1 MPIVSIEH
9 LEVRRGKTRI
19 LQDINWQVR
28 TGENWVILGAN
39 GSGKTT
45 LLSCITGYVTPS
57 AGTIEVLGKKYG
69 KTDWRELRKE
79 VGLVSSSVR
88 QMIEDDQLGIEIVA
102 SGRRAE
108 INSWHR
114 VKGAERT
121 EALQLLAQVECERLV
136 DRPWGYLSQGER
148 QRTLIGRALMA
159 RCKIL
164 ILDEPCAGLD
174 PVARERFLE
183 FLSRLAASEGT
194 PNLVLVT
201 HHIEEILPC
210 FSGALLL
217 REGRVLAQGPVRQ
230 VVITNL
236 MTEAFGAPLTVRRR
250 GGRLAMALADSSAQ
264 NGGE

>member
-9 LEVRRGKTRI
+9 LDVRRGKTRI
-19 LQDINWQVR
+19 LQDINWEVQTR
-28 TGENWVILGAN
+28 ENWVILGAN

-57 AGTIEVLGKKYG
+57 AGMIEVLGKKYG

-108 INSWHR
+108 INSWHP
-114 VKGAERT
+114 VKGAERM
-121 EALQLLAQVECERLV
+121 EALHLLEQVECERLV

-183 FLSRLAASEGT
+183 FLSRLATSEVT

-250 GGRLAMALADSSAQ
+250 GGSLAMALTDSSAQ

>member
-1 MPIVSIEH
+1 MSIVSIEH

-19 LQDINWQVR
+19 LQHITWQVLS
-28 TGENWVILGAN
+28 GENWVILGAN

-57 AGTIEVLGKKYG
+57 AGRIQVLGKQYG

-88 QMIEDDQLGIEIVA
+88 QMIEDDQIGIEIVA

-108 INSWHR
+108 INSWHP
-114 VKGAERT
+114 VKGAERM
-121 EALQLLAQVECERLV
+121 EALHLLEQVECERLV

-183 FLSRLAASEGT
+183 FVGRLAGQRKT
-194 PNLVLVT
+194 PNLVFVT
-201 HHIEEILPC
+201 HHVEEILPC
-210 FSGALLL
+210 FNKALLL
-217 REGRVLAQGPVRQ
+217 RSGEILSQGSIAD
-230 VVITNL
+230 VITPKT
-236 MTEAFGAPLTVRRR
+236 MSAAFGKSIGVRKTNARFQLR
-250 GGRLAMALADSSAQ
+250 IANVPMA
-264 NGGE
+264 